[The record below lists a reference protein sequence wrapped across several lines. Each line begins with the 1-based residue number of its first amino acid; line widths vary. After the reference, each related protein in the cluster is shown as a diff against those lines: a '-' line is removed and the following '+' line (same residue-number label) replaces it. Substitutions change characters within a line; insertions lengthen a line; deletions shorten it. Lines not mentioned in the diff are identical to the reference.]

1 MKEEY
6 LIILLIGIVLP
17 IIFSPVLIGAV
28 QDDSIGIVVEFEYP
42 KNQVNLKSDTE
53 NQFVEIFVSDKP
65 TIIDSALLEF
75 FASNKPVLTDSI
87 LIETFDNEQSTLEF
101 DTQVSILITD
111 KNEVVMDEQF

>member
-6 LIILLIGIVLP
+6 LIILLIGIILP

-53 NQFVEIFVSDKP
+53 NQMIDIFASDKP
-65 TIIDSALLEF
+65 TITDSAILEF
-75 FASNKPVLTDSI
+75 FASDKPILKDSI
-87 LIETFDNEQSTLEF
+87 LIETFDNEQFTLEF
-101 DTQVSILITD
+101 DTQVSNLISD
-111 KNEVVMDEQF
+111 KTEVVMNEQ

>member
-53 NQFVEIFVSDKP
+53 NQLVEIFASDKP

-75 FASNKPVLTDSI
+75 FASDKPILKDSI

-101 DTQVSILITD
+101 DTHDSILISD
-111 KNEVVMDEQF
+111 KIEVIVNEQY

>member
-1 MKEEY
+1 LKEEY

-53 NQFVEIFVSDKP
+53 NHLIEIFATDKP
-65 TIIDSALLEF
+65 TITDSASLEF
-75 FASNKPVLTDSI
+75 FASDKPILKDSI
-87 LIETFDNEQSTLEF
+87 LIETFDNVQSTLEF
-101 DTQVSILITD
+101 DTQDSILISD
-111 KNEVVMDEQF
+111 KIEVVVDEQ